1 MHYHVLWLNMR
12 SSEGEGLPLSPS
24 GGGVKGG
31 GGRCCRWQV
40 KAWAR
45 DVEVELGT

>member
-24 GGGVKGG
+24 GGGVKRRRRPLLPLASESVGA
-31 GGRCCRWQV
+31 GRR
-40 KAWAR
+40 
-45 DVEVELGT
+45 G